1 MSFFQD
7 VINSYV
13 AGKNP
18 GLFHQRMLE
27 KQQAEEL
34 ANYKEMSKMADQLF
48 GKSPTKSAAKVF
60 NDVKRELKNPEY
72 QPSSAKSPYDSLV
85 ELASKN
91 YNVPKDVINR
101 QIQVESNFNPNA
113 VSPTG
118 AKGLMQL
125 FPAAATD
132 AGVDPNNLFDP
143 QNNVMGGTAYLRQM
157 LDRFGPEKA
166 FQAYNQGPT
175 SVASGKNTPEG
186 LAYQQKFADLLPM
199 LADSGQQMQDAP
211 QQLQQP
217 QQYNMAQGESE
228 FLPNPME
235 GGEGLLGQ
243 DMDPMRR
250 AWIEQL
256 RSAFASGN
264 PELVQYALKSMNDM
278 QNSTM
283 GDIER
288 TSLQKNLASTNLQPG
303 SDAYSQLIEK
313 ALSSPGQQI
322 NINNG
327 PGKPPEGYVWS
338 PDAKELVRIPGG
350 PADLTEKA
358 LTEDQ
363 SKNVTYSAMAQ
374 SADPELDRTTEDA
387 SMSASSI
394 KRFLDNIPIV
404 GEGVSSAFIYPNMSE
419 TTQLFNNSAAN
430 FVAGIN
436 RRESGATVT
445 PYEWRIAFE
454 RYLPV
459 YGDKP
464 ATIKWKSKNRKTAI
478 KSMSKSSGPAGEKIL
493 KEMQDEGSIGGTS
506 QSTSGKQWKQ
516 GDGPSEGLWWDD

>member
-7 VINSYV
+7 FLTSYV
-13 AGKNP
+13 AGANP

-34 ANYKEMSKMADQLF
+34 ANYKEMSKIADQLF
-48 GKSPTKSAAKVF
+48 GRSPTKSAAKAF
-60 NDVKRELKNPEY
+60 NAIKKELKNPETR
-72 QPSSAKSPYDSLV
+72 AISPYDSLV
-85 ELASKN
+85 ELASKRF
-91 YNVPKDVINR
+91 NVPKDVINR
-101 QIQVESNFNPNA
+101 SIQVESNFNPNA

-125 FPAAATD
+125 FPAAAQD
-132 AGVDPNNLFDP
+132 AGIDPSNLFDP
-143 QNNVMGGTAYLRQM
+143 QNNIMGGTAYLKQM

-186 LAYQQKFADLLPM
+186 LAYQQKFSDLLPM
-199 LADSGQQMQDAP
+199 LADSGQQMQDSGVP
-211 QQLQQP
+211 LQQE
-217 QQYNMAQGESE
+217 QQPYSMTQGESK

-235 GGEGLLGQ
+235 SGEGILGQ

-256 RSAFASGN
+256 RTAFASGN
-264 PELVQYALKSMNDM
+264 PELVQYALKSMQDM

-283 GDIER
+283 NDIER
-288 TSLQKNLASTNLQPG
+288 TSLQKNIASTNLQPG
-303 SDAYSQLIEK
+303 SDEYSQLIEK
-313 ALSSPGQQI
+313 AISSPGQQI
-322 NINNG
+322 NINTG

-374 SADPELDRTTEDA
+374 SADPELDRTTEEA

-394 KRFLDNIPIV
+394 KRFLDNIPII

-419 TTQLFNNSAAN
+419 TTQLFNNAAAN

-445 PYEWRIAFE
+445 PYEWRVAFE

-493 KEMQDEGSIGGTS
+493 KEMQDEGSIGKP
-506 QSTSGKQWKQ
+506 STDRQWKP
-516 GDGPSEGLWWDD
+516 GDGPAEGLWWDD